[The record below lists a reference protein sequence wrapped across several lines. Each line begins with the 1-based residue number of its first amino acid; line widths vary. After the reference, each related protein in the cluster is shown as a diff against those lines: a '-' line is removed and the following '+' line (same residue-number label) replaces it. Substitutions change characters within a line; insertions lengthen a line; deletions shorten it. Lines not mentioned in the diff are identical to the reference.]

1 MSTNLRTTN
10 IRKLRERTFDVCII
24 GGGINGAVSAAALAA
39 QGAKVA
45 LIDKRDF
52 GGFTSSQSSNLAWGG
67 IKYLETWE
75 FPLVWDLCRSR
86 NHLARNYPST
96 VKEIR
101 FLTTIHRGFRFPPAF
116 VYLGA
121 LLYWVMG
128 RFATR
133 PPQFLGTQRISKR
146 EPSVRLQQARA
157 GVEYSDCYLHDN
169 DARFVFNFVRS
180 AMDYGAVAAN
190 YVESGAA
197 EFHDDAWTVSAVDT
211 MSREKLDIRA
221 RVLINACGPEVDSY
235 NDACGQK
242 TDHRHVFSKGVHLMV
257 NRVTES
263 RRILAFFASDGRLFF
278 VIPMG
283 PKTCIGTTDTRVHDP
298 HVEVAA
304 EDREFILKNANEML
318 NLDSPLTEADI
329 IAERCGVR
337 PLAVTGDDRTTDWLA
352 LSRTHA
358 IDLDEK
364 NRHLSIF
371 GGKLTDCLNIGD
383 EVVGL
388 VSKMG
393 VELPYRGYKWYG
405 EPGEDV
411 REKFFHQA
419 SLIGLDEMTNPRSC
433 EPLSERLWRRYGA
446 SAFEMLEA
454 IREDPKQAEC
464 MIENA
469 EYLRCEIE
477 QTGRREMITK
487 LEDFLRRRSKI
498 SLVVPR
504 ELFVHSPGLREA
516 CEVLFGESADE
527 KLAEYLATIRD
538 RDTAAR
544 PETKRPARI
553 PG

>member
-1 MSTNLRTTN
+1 MSANLRNTN
-10 IRKLRERTFDVCII
+10 IEKLQDRSFDICII

-52 GGFTSSQSSNLAWGG
+52 GGYTSSQSSNLAWGG

-75 FPLVWDLCRSR
+75 FPLVWNLCKSR

-96 VKEIR
+96 VREIR
-101 FLTTIHRGFRFPPAF
+101 FLTTIHRGFRFPPVF
-116 VYLGA
+116 VYLGS
-121 LLYWVMG
+121 LLYWFMG

-133 PPQFLGTQRISKR
+133 APQFVSAGRLAER
-146 EPSVRLQQARA
+146 EPRIRLDQARA

-169 DARFVFNFVRS
+169 DARFVFNFIRS

-190 YVESGAA
+190 YVVSNKA
-197 EFHDDAWTVSAVDT
+197 EFSDGTWTVSATDT
-211 MSREKLDIRA
+211 ISGRQFDIRA
-221 RVLINACGPEVDSY
+221 HALINACGPEVDDY
-235 NDACGQK
+235 NRSCEQE
-242 TDHRHVFSKGVHLMV
+242 TEHRHVFSKGVHLMV

-263 RRILAFFASDGRLFF
+263 QRILAFFASDGRLFF

-283 PKTCIGTTDTRVHDP
+283 PKTCIGTTDTRVEDP
-298 HVEVAA
+298 NVEVGE
-304 EDREFILKNANEML
+304 EDRKFILRNANEML
-318 NLDSPLTEADI
+318 KFESPLTEADI

-337 PLAVTGDDRTTDWLA
+337 PLAVTGEDQSTDWLA
-352 LSRTHA
+352 LSRTHS
-358 IDLDEK
+358 IEFDEK
-364 NRHLSIF
+364 KQHLSVF
-371 GGKLTDCLNIGD
+371 GGKLTDCLNIGS
-383 EVVGL
+383 EVLEL
-388 VSKMG
+388 VAKMG
-393 VELPYRGYKWYG
+393 IELPYRGYKWYG

-419 SLIGLDEMTNPRSC
+419 NLIGLDDMTNPRSC

-477 QTGRREMITK
+477 QSGRREMITK

-504 ELFVHSPGLREA
+504 DMFIHSPGLREA
-516 CEVLFGESADE
+516 CEVLFGESAEE
-527 KLAEYLATIRD
+527 KLAEYLAEND
-538 RDTAAR
+538 ALGASDS
-544 PETKRPARI
+544 
-553 PG
+553 